1 MGTCYYIHE
10 IPPESQQKISKLNQL
25 RSACISKV
33 ESAFTGF
40 TGFSGFSENVDN
52 TYMDLDFINDL
63 RRDILFT
70 LEDAFKCELKNIRGD
85 YEIHIGKMTGGY
97 RFVFSDY
104 KKSYNEW
111 ISYIK
116 QSDGKIYDEYNN
128 LISAK
133 DLLEIISLSEANR
146 VQAVGKFYYKDD
158 KTMFDVLSNY
168 WC

>member
-33 ESAFTGF
+33 ESAFT
-40 TGFSGFSENVDN
+40 ENVYS
-52 TYMDLDFINDL
+52 TYMDTDLDFINDL

>member
-10 IPPESQQKISKLNQL
+10 IPPESQQKLSKLNQL
-25 RSACISKV
+25 RLACISKV
-33 ESAFTGF
+33 ESAFT
-40 TGFSGFSENVDN
+40 ENVDN
-52 TYMDLDFINDL
+52 TYTDTDLDFINDL
-63 RRDILFT
+63 RRGILFT
-70 LEDAFKCELKNIRGD
+70 LEDAFKCEIKNIRGD
-85 YEIHIGKMTGGY
+85 YEIHVGKMSGGY

-133 DLLEIISLSEANR
+133 DLLGIISLSEANR

-158 KTMFDVLSNY
+158 KTMFDVLSDY

>member
-25 RSACISKV
+25 RLACISKV
-33 ESAFTGF
+33 ESAFT
-40 TGFSGFSENVDN
+40 ENVDN
-52 TYMDLDFINDL
+52 TYTDTDLDFINDL